1 MLPINITTKTK
12 TTFSC
17 LSSST
22 TMGKVQGDSWTNEPR
37 EERSP
42 SFRKVATRAHFGR
55 VKEILTT
62 NHSKSENQEEELK
75 KLTWVNCEARENA
88 CD

>member
-1 MLPINITTKTK
+1 MLPIIITILPRQQWARSRAIAERTK
-12 TTFSC
+12 
-17 LSSST
+17 
-22 TMGKVQGDSWTNEPR
+22 PR

-75 KLTWVNCEARENA
+75 KLT
-88 CD
+88 